1 MSKKRYCYNCGFY
14 TRGRLGR
21 CTMCGMWF
29 SSERTLAVVLVVVA
43 VVAVLAV
50 VTYLSK

>member
-14 TRGRLGR
+14 TRARLGR
-21 CTMCGMWF
+21 CTMCQMWF
-29 SSERTLAVVLVVVA
+29 STDRTFAAVLVVIA